1 MAERL
6 LHQGDRRPVAIHDGQ
21 QIAAARALAGLT
33 VRELA
38 AAAATTT
45 RTISRLELGGA
56 ILVAARKRHGH
67 VELALWQRIVRCPCA
82 M

>member
-1 MAERL
+1 
-6 LHQGDRRPVAIHDGQ
+6 
-21 QIAAARALAGLT
+21 LT